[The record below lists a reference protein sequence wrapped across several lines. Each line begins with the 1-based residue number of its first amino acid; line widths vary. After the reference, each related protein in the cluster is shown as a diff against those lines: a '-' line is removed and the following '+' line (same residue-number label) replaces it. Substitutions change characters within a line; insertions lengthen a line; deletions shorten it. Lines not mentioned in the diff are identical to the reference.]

1 MRSLR
6 RSLLV
11 TACLFSVGG
20 SLAFVGG
27 DTAGPGEGANFTAAR
42 YIEHVKFLA
51 SEELEGRRPGTPGI
65 EQAAVYIAYQFMQDG
80 LKPAGVSNT
89 YFQPWE
95 LRNRKQVAPEE
106 ARFEATGVD
115 GSFAVNADWVT
126 MPFSKTDSV
135 EGPLAFAGYG
145 IEYNVPE
152 EETAKRKGGK
162 VTGGGARA
170 SGEYAGGDAR
180 LSGSILDD
188 TNSTSPPAGVIAIDV
203 FIDDKETWTAEGV
216 RVTSAPASRP
226 REHGPRI
233 QDAEQEKS
241 DDTAGNV
248 DIYDDYADFDATGKI
263 LMVFRYE
270 PRAESP
276 DAKFGGKTSS
286 VHSLFSRKAKLAA
299 ERGAKG
305 LIIVNPPDRDSDG
318 DGTPDEDTLYKWSE
332 RDAGQTYDLP
342 MIQMT
347 QAAAE
352 RLLKAANMPDLKTLQ
367 AKLEKERK
375 SLSADLKAGDDPIK
389 VSLAPGLRSVEAR
402 NVLGLLEGTD
412 LKDEYI
418 VIGSHFDHL
427 GRVTPMRGGGGEAKI
442 HNGADDNASGTAGIL
457 ELARVI
463 SAGPRPRRSILF
475 MTFSAEEMGLLGSD
489 YFVKHPTIP
498 LSKIKAMINL
508 DMIGRLEQKKFT
520 ISGLDTAKEFADMV
534 AKYAK
539 EFGVE
544 YKPMTSSTDTFF
556 GASDHYSFH
565 KKKIPVVFPFT
576 GTHRQYHQPE
586 DDWDL
591 IDAEGATKIL
601 SMFHGIAM
609 ELANMSNG
617 PTLTTPED
625 RQEIAAKLKGED
637 GEKPMSLVDQA
648 VGETKRREAE
658 ARGDSATS
666 APAAASTGD
675 GEERPRPRRPR
686 VRLGISPSTET
697 YSGETKGVGVEAV
710 SEGGI
715 AAKAGVEEGDII
727 TKIRGVDIIDMETY
741 MSSLAD
747 AKDGE
752 EFEIVVK
759 RKNETLTLKAT
770 VVMPKPRV
778 REEPK

>member
-11 TACLFSVGG
+11 TACLFSFGG

-27 DTAGPGEGANFTAAR
+27 DTARPGEGANFTAAR

-106 ARFEATGVD
+106 ARFEASGVD

-145 IEYNVPE
+145 IEYAGSAE
-152 EETAKRKGGK
+152 K
-162 VTGGGARA
+162 A
-170 SGEYAGGDAR
+170 SGDEKKTEDAKDGDEGKTDEKKEAAE
-180 LSGSILDD
+180 DK
-188 TNSTSPPAGVIAIDV
+188 TPAAWDQPYN
-203 FIDDKETWTAEGV
+203 DYEG
-216 RVTSAPASRP
+216 
-226 REHGPRI
+226 
-233 QDAEQEKS
+233 
-241 DDTAGNV
+241 
-248 DIYDDYADFDATGKI
+248 FDATGKI
-263 LMVFRYE
+263 LVVFRYE
-270 PRAESP
+270 PRAGDP

-637 GEKPMSLVDQA
+637 AEKPMSLVDQA